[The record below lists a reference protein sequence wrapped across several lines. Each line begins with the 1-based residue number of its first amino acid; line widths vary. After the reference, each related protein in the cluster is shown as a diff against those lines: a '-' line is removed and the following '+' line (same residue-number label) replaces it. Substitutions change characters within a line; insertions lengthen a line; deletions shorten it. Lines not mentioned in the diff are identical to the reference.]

1 MYLSNM
7 LQDVQFVVDA
17 EGNKKAVQLDF
28 SLWEAI
34 VSFIENHE
42 EDAAEELL
50 NIPGLAESIE
60 QSRQRM
66 KSGHFVR
73 YEDIKW
79 NEVEH

>member
-66 KSGHFVR
+66 KSGQFVR
-73 YEDIKW
+73 YEDIMR
-79 NEVEH
+79 NV